1 MNLTLLRILR
11 NACLI
16 ITYKVVLRLPQKK
29 KKKKKKKEKKK
40 KVFFKTLYL
49 QCSTSSSIKSCDF
62 IFSNKNNNKD
72 REILR

>member
-29 KKKKKKKEKKK
+29 KKKKKKEKKRRYFSK
-40 KVFFKTLYL
+40 HYIYNVALQVQLNHVTL
-49 QCSTSSSIKSCDF
+49 SSQTKIIIKIEKF
-62 IFSNKNNNKD
+62 
-72 REILR
+72 

>member
-29 KKKKKKKEKKK
+29 KKKRKKKKEKKRRYFSK
-40 KVFFKTLYL
+40 HYIYNVALQVQLNHVTL
-49 QCSTSSSIKSCDF
+49 SSQTKIIIKIEKF
-62 IFSNKNNNKD
+62 
-72 REILR
+72 

>member
-29 KKKKKKKEKKK
+29 KKKKEKRKKK
-40 KVFFKTLYL
+40 KLFFKTLYL

>member
-29 KKKKKKKEKKK
+29 KKKKEKRKKK

>member
-16 ITYKVVLRLPQKK
+16 INYKVVLRLPQKK
-29 KKKKKKKEKKK
+29 KKKEKRKKK